1 MSTYK
6 SQTNSEEMLNH
17 LLVSIVEAKGGTVA
31 SNDKISLLKS
41 WLTAIGG

>member
-6 SQTNSEEMLNH
+6 SQSDSQEMLNG
-17 LLVSIVEAKGGTVA
+17 LIAEIVKANGGTIN
-31 SNDKISLLKS
+31 SNDKISLLQS

>member
-6 SQTNSEEMLNH
+6 SKADSEEMLNH
-17 LLVSIVEAKGGTVA
+17 LLAEIVIANGGSIN
-31 SNDKISLLKS
+31 SNDKISLLQS